1 MASTPN
7 DTTGAPG
14 SPAAS
19 ATVNPTTS
27 NPPVP
32 REIRVYAHSML
43 CYWWP
48 VWVLG
53 YLFGLWTYFEGHRL
67 TIVPASKEVE
77 LKRVVDAD
85 ADGKSIGTITY
96 TLTVPSIKDTQSL
109 RQAAEAS
116 QDPNRRDSIF
126 GPRVSEKS
134 WLGSVF
140 VIALVLVVFSTNVPL
155 RGLWSYL
162 LIASVLVVGLIL
174 QQFGVLGK
182 TLSYIVDLDIYIN
195 MGGYFVIATVVLVL
209 WILSTFIFDRRRYMI
224 FTPGQVRVCE
234 EIGEAEKVYETT
246 GLMTERFRDDFFRHR
261 LLGFGTGDLVVRT
274 SGAERAEH
282 RLDNVWDI
290 DTKLEQIQRMLRERK
305 VVAA

>member
-7 DTTGAPG
+7 DTAGTPG
-14 SPAAS
+14 TPAAA
-19 ATVNPTTS
+19 ATVNPTAS
-27 NPPVP
+27 APPVP

-43 CYWWP
+43 FYWWP
-48 VWVLG
+48 VWLAG
-53 YLFGLWTYFEGHRL
+53 YIFGLWTYFEGHRL
-67 TIVPASKEVE
+67 LIVPAAKSSKLER
-77 LKRVVDAD
+77 KVDEGP
-85 ADGKSIGTITY
+85 DGKSVGTITY
-96 TLTVPSIKDTQSL
+96 TMTIDSKKDTASL

-116 QDPNRRDSIF
+116 QDPAHSESIF
-126 GPRVSEKS
+126 GPRMSEKS
-134 WLGSVF
+134 WLGSIF
-140 VIALVLVVFSTNVPL
+140 VIVLMLIVFSTNVPL

-162 LIASVLVVGLIL
+162 LVAGVLILGLIL

-182 TLSYIVDLDIYIN
+182 VLSFLGDLDIYIN
-195 MGGYFVIATVVLVL
+195 MGGYFTIATVVLVL
-209 WILSTFIFDRRRYMI
+209 WVLSTFIFDRRRYMI

-290 DTKLEQIQRMLRERK
+290 DNKLAMIQRMLRERK
-305 VVAA
+305 VVAS